1 MDRISLFI
9 PKQDIFATRSTAFF
23 VIHKKRSAYMK
34 KILVTGFEPFGGD
47 NRNPSGES
55 VRMLTT
61 NENTEIRKLI
71 LPVSWQRAFPEIEKV
86 WNEWKPDALLM
97 VGLAAGSSA
106 IRIERIGINLCGEIA
121 DIDGLYPDGS
131 ASPSGEYPIIEDGNE
146 AFFATYRHNA
156 ILQALKAAE
165 IPAKYSFS
173 AGTYICNYLLYS
185 SLAKRNLEN
194 RDMKIGFIHLPY
206 ADGQKE
212 GVPSMPLETMVRA
225 LEIALSEIF

>member
-1 MDRISLFI
+1 
-9 PKQDIFATRSTAFF
+9 
-23 VIHKKRSAYMK
+23 MK

-47 NRNPSGES
+47 TRNPSGES
-55 VRMLTT
+55 VRMLNA
-61 NENTEIRKLI
+61 NENIEIRKLI
-71 LPVSWQRAFPEIEKV
+71 LPVSWKRAFPEIEKA

-121 DIDGLYPDGS
+121 DIDGLYPYGS
-131 ASPSGEYPIIEDGNE
+131 SSPSGEYPIIEDGNE
-146 AFFATYRHNA
+146 AFFATYRHDE
-156 ILQALKAAE
+156 ILQALKTAE

-185 SLAKRNLEN
+185 SLAKRNREN
-194 RDMKIGFIHLPY
+194 ADMKIGFIHLPY

-212 GVPSMPLETMVRA
+212 GVPSMPLDTMVRA